1 MYQSIL
7 DVLDVIF
14 STGRT
19 QVPILIEVS
28 LDVAIHCCR
37 QREKSDVKFTIFVEQ
52 GLLTVLLDDVAAFL
66 AVDHV
71 VLDDG
76 SDLG

>member
-7 DVLDVIF
+7 DILDVVF
-14 STGRT
+14 AACRT

-28 LDVAIHCCR
+28 LDVAIHCCC
-37 QREKSDVKFTIFVEQ
+37 QSEKSDIKFAIFVKQ
-52 GLLTVLLDDVAAFL
+52 GLLTVFLNDIAAFL

-71 VLDDG
+71 ILDD
-76 SDLG
+76 